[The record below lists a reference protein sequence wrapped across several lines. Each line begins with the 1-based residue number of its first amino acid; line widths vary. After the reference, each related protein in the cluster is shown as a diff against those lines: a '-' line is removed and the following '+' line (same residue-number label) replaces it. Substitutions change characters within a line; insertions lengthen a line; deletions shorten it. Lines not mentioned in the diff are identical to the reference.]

1 MTELKLCPFCRGNV
15 EKDRFE
21 YGPLLFC
28 TGCGMM
34 FWVECA
40 GENELIERF
49 NDRRVE
55 E

>member
-1 MTELKLCPFCRGNV
+1 MTGLKPCPICGGNI
-15 EKDRFE
+15 EKDWFE

-28 TGCGMM
+28 TDCGMM

-49 NDRRVE
+49 NDRKVKE
-55 E
+55 